1 MGVRAEGDQECCRR
15 NPVNAVVHV
24 DCIYTYILI
33 QVGKTEKRG
42 TFEFPRKKKIMA
54 SGERPRLQISTNRQ
68 FDRLDCLSFYY
79 FFAFLR
85 SSFFFLNSRLQIE
98 AGKLEPTSYCFSHCR
113 PPHHLAS
120 FDLDSIGIQQ
130 YLLSF
135 FLGEKRLVE
144 VL

>member
-1 MGVRAEGDQECCRR
+1 MLPAQPCKR
-15 NPVNAVVHV
+15 
-24 DCIYTYILI
+24 
-33 QVGKTEKRG
+33 RG
-42 TFEFPRKKKIMA
+42 THYTRRLYIHVYIDPGGKDGKKAERLSSQGKKKIMA

-85 SSFFFLNSRLQIE
+85 SSFFLNSRLQIE